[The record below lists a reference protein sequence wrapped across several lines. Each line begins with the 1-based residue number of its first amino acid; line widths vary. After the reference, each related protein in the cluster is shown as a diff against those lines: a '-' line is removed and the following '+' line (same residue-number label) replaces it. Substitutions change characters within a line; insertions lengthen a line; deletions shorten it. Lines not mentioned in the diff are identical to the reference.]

1 MARFLPRRIRRVL
14 IDIDTQYDLLNHTDQ
29 DRSVILSNIRRLIA
43 WARVREI
50 PVISTALSR
59 PGLENNVIPAGSP
72 TECIEGTAG
81 QRKIH
86 YTLLHNHIRFGPE
99 NRLDLPRHLLNDY
112 QQIIFEKRTDDPFTH
127 PRTDR
132 LLTDL
137 KRDEF
142 IVFGMGLEKAV
153 KATVLGLL
161 YRRKKVLVVTDAVN
175 GCDVREAKLALRQ
188 MEAKGA
194 KLTTTAALTGTSQ
207 LVGKTVLRTPPS
219 LKELSHSFK

>member
-1 MARFLPRRIRRVL
+1 MARLLPRRIRRVL

-29 DRSVILSNIRRLIA
+29 DRSAILRRIRRLIA
-43 WARVREI
+43 WARVRQI

-59 PGLENNVIPAGSP
+59 LGMENSVTPAGSP

-86 YTLLHNHIRFGPE
+86 YTILHNHIRFGPE
-99 NRLDLPRHLLNDY
+99 NRLDLPRHLLSDY

-142 IVFGMGLEKAV
+142 IVFGMNLEKAV

-161 YRRKKVLVVTDAVN
+161 YRRKKVLVVSDAVN

-194 KLTTTAALTGTSQ
+194 KLITTDALTGSSH
-207 LVGKTVLRTPPS
+207 LVGATRLRTPGQKVFTES
-219 LKELSHSFK
+219 KG

>member
-29 DRSVILSNIRRLIA
+29 DLSAILSRIRRLIA
-43 WARVREI
+43 WARVRHI
-50 PVISTALSR
+50 TLISTALSR
-59 PGLENNVIPAGSP
+59 PGLQNSVTPAGSP

-81 QRKIH
+81 QRKIR
-86 YTLLHNHIRFGPE
+86 YTLLPNHIRFGPE
-99 NRLDLPRHLLNDY
+99 NRLDLPRHLINDY

-161 YRRKKVLVVTDAVN
+161 YRRKKVLVVSDACN
-175 GCDVREAKLALRQ
+175 GCDKRQAKLALRQ

-194 KLTTTAALTGTSQ
+194 KLITTNALTGNSH
-207 LVGKTVLRTPPS
+207 LIGVARLRTPDH
-219 LKELSHSFK
+219 EIFSHSKS

>member
-1 MARFLPRRIRRVL
+1 MARLLPRRIRRVL

-29 DRSVILSNIRRLIA
+29 DRSAILSRIRRLIA
-43 WARVREI
+43 WARVRQI

-59 PGLENNVIPAGSP
+59 PGLKNSVTPAGSP

-81 QRKIH
+81 QKKIS
-86 YTLLHNHIRFGPE
+86 YTILHNHIRFGPE

-142 IVFGMGLEKAV
+142 IVFGMGLEKSV

-161 YRRKKVLVVTDAVN
+161 YRRKKVLLVTDAVN

-194 KLTTTAALTGTSQ
+194 KLITTNALTGNSH
-207 LVGKTVLRTPPS
+207 LVGKTKLRTPPH
-219 LKELSHSFK
+219 EVLSHYKD

>member
-1 MARFLPRRIRRVL
+1 MARLLPRKIRRVL
-14 IDIDTQYDLLNHTDQ
+14 IDIDTQYDLLNHTNQ
-29 DRSVILSNIRRLIA
+29 DRSGILSRIRRLIA
-43 WARVREI
+43 WARVRQI

-59 PGLENNVIPAGSP
+59 PGIENSVTPAGSP

-81 QRKIH
+81 QRKIC

-99 NRLDLPRHLLNDY
+99 NRLDLPRHLLSDY
-112 QQIIFEKRTDDPFTH
+112 QQVIFEKRTEDPFTH

-132 LLTDL
+132 MLTDL

-142 IVFGMGLEKAV
+142 IVFGMGLERAV

-161 YRRKKVLVVTDAVN
+161 YRRKKVLVVIDAVN
-175 GCDVREAKLALRQ
+175 GCNVRETKLALRQ

-194 KLTTTAALTGTSQ
+194 KLITTESLTGVSQ
-207 LVGKTVLRTPPS
+207 LVGKIRLKPPPHS
-219 LKELSHSFK
+219 VLSHSSS

>member
-1 MARFLPRRIRRVL
+1 MARLLPRRIRRVL

-29 DRSVILSNIRRLIA
+29 DRSAILGRIRRLIA
-43 WARVREI
+43 WARVRHI

-59 PGLENNVIPAGSP
+59 PGLENSVTPAGSP

-86 YTLLHNHIRFGPE
+86 YTILTNHIRFGPE
-99 NRLDLPRHLLNDY
+99 NRLDLPRDLLNDY
-112 QQIIFEKRTDDPFTH
+112 QQIIFEKRTEDPFTH

-132 LLTDL
+132 LLTNL

-161 YRRKKVLVVTDAVN
+161 YRRKKVLVVSDAVN
-175 GCDVREAKLALRQ
+175 GCDPREAKLALRQ
-188 MEAKGA
+188 IEAKGA
-194 KLTTTAALTGTSQ
+194 KLITTAALTGNSH
-207 LVGKTVLRTPPS
+207 LVGAARLRTPLHKVLSPS
-219 LKELSHSFK
+219 KS

>member
-1 MARFLPRRIRRVL
+1 MARLLPRRIRRVL

-29 DRSVILSNIRRLIA
+29 DRSAILSRIRRLIA
-43 WARVREI
+43 WARVRQI

-59 PGLENNVIPAGSP
+59 LGLENSVTPAGSP

-81 QRKIH
+81 QRKIR
-86 YTLLHNHIRFGPE
+86 YTILHNHIRFGPE
-99 NRLDLPRHLLNDY
+99 NRLDLPRHLLSDY
-112 QQIIFEKRTDDPFTH
+112 QQVIFEKRTEDPFTH

-132 LLTDL
+132 MLTDL

-175 GCDVREAKLALRQ
+175 GCDVREANLALRQ

-194 KLTTTAALTGTSQ
+194 KLITTDALTGSSHLIGTT
-207 LVGKTVLRTPPS
+207 KLRTPPQ
-219 LKELSHSFK
+219 KVLSPSKG